1 MGMFDRVKFEDHS
14 ILPLPKEIK
23 RLELPNDFQSKDF
36 DCLMD
41 EYLVLKN
48 GKLAKVFYKDVRRT
62 KKEYEEAL
70 KEIEFLKTSDVYSF
84 YAELAKTKRVQDKI
98 KEIPDTHGKFNIYDI
113 IKTKNGKEYSIDYEL
128 KFTDGILVD
137 VKLVSF
143 SDITPKKEK
152 KIKNK
157 REIT

>member
-1 MGMFDRVKFEDHS
+1 MGMFDTVKFEDPS
-14 ILPLPKEIK
+14 ILPLPNKMK
-23 RLELPNDFQSKDF
+23 GLELPNDFQSKDF
-36 DCLMD
+36 DCFMN
-41 EYLVLKN
+41 EYIVLKN
-48 GKLAKVFYKDVRRT
+48 GKLAKVLYKDVPKT
-62 KKEYEEAL
+62 EKEYKEAL
-70 KEIEFLKTSDVYSF
+70 KEIERWTNKEIRAIF
-84 YAELAKTKRVQDKI
+84 AELAKTKRVQDKI

-128 KFTDGILVD
+128 KFTDGVLVD

-157 REIT
+157 KT